1 MPFIEQQ
8 LTANGVTEEG
18 RHVASEALF
27 QIITN
32 SHVSSMSLAV
42 SSPESSG
49 YAVGDTFRLNVGTPV
64 QVNGDDFHATGRVTA
79 IGSPET
85 DGRVTAIE
93 IISSGAYT
101 ALPSQSPLVSPENLV
116 TALATTTLTGAGDD
130 TLKVDVLTAVP
141 TWTQDALTIDSPIGP
156 GSYEWTVSSTKAA
169 NGATIGGR
177 SELSG
182 VDDGLRFTIGS
193 SYSGILPW
201 DGQPGV
207 PPTDTFY
214 VGVPNQNPKLYVSV
228 TERRIN
234 VMITDGTYK
243 QYANMGLFIPF
254 TDVASNYPFPGIIC
268 AQSTALRAFAEV
280 FNSSNQGI
288 VNPIDFSGLGCYQY
302 RDNLSTVWYGM
313 TANNQNGADVC
324 RANIWPNTGNLDTY
338 AITHAPVPTG
348 SSAPSAD
355 MDPEITAQA
364 CNSFEEDKWFT
375 ADQTTFG
382 NRQGP
387 QPLGIGGQMH
397 FTVQP
402 HIVSNQPGDVQ
413 LIGLID
419 GFESVH
425 GRGLTAFDEIQNQDG
440 RRYIVFNDTQSSDLT
455 NWVAMEMI

>member
-49 YAVGDTFRLNVGTPV
+49 YAVGDTFRLSAGTPV

-101 ALPSQSPLVSPENLV
+101 ALPSQSPLASPENLV
-116 TALATTTLTGAGDD
+116 AGLATVTLTGAGDD

-141 TWTQDALTIDSPIGP
+141 TWTQDALTIDSPLAP

-177 SELSG
+177 SQLSG
-182 VDDGLRFTIGS
+182 ANDAIRFTIGS

-214 VGVPNQNPKLYVSV
+214 VGVANQNPKLYVSV

-243 QYANMGLFIPF
+243 QYANLGLFIPF
-254 TDVASNYPFPGIIC
+254 TDAADNYPFPGVIC
-268 AQSTALRAFAEV
+268 AQSTAIRAFAEV
-280 FNSSNQGI
+280 FNGSNQGV
-288 VNPIDFSGLGCYQY
+288 VNPINFSTLGCYQY
-302 RDNLSTVWYGM
+302 RDNLSTVWYGL
-313 TANNQNGADVC
+313 TQDNSLGTQAC
-324 RANIWPNTGNLDTY
+324 RAMIWPNSGNPDLY
-338 AITHAPVPTG
+338 SLTHAPVPTG
-348 SSAPSAD
+348 SSAPSTS
-355 MDPEITAQA
+355 MDPESGNQL
-364 CNSFEEDKWFT
+364 CNSFEEDKETDKGHSRSVSVDKCTSLFRRT
-375 ADQTTFG
+375 SSAI
-382 NRQGP
+382 NRV
-387 QPLGIGGQMH
+387 M
-397 FTVQP
+397 F
-402 HIVSNQPGDVQ
+402 S
-413 LIGLID
+413 
-419 GFESVH
+419 
-425 GRGLTAFDEIQNQDG
+425 
-440 RRYIVFNDTQSSDLT
+440 
-455 NWVAMEMI
+455 